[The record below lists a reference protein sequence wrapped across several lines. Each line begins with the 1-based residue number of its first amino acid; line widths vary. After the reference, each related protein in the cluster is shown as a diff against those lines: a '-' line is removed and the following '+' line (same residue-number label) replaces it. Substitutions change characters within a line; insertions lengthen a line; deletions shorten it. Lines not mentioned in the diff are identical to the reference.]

1 MSFHFG
7 PLSLVFDYLRNPSS
21 ANHTVTSGRI
31 ETPLQL
37 KSVEMLGPDIPTPF
51 AIKRKGEAK
60 EVAELIA
67 WLLSD
72 STKYISGTVEL
83 IDGCWIC

>member
-1 MSFHFG
+1 VLF
-7 PLSLVFDYLRNPSS
+7 VNLRQCKIQTPGNFIG
-21 ANHTVTSGRI
+21 SGRI
-31 ETPLQL
+31 KTLMQLQ
-37 KSVEMLGPDIPTPF
+37 SVSSLGGKIPTPYS
-51 AIKRKGEAK
+51 IKRKGEAA

-83 IDGCWIC
+83 IDGF

>member
-1 MSFHFG
+1 M
-7 PLSLVFDYLRNPSS
+7 
-21 ANHTVTSGRI
+21 
-31 ETPLQL
+31 QL

-51 AIKRKGEAK
+51 AIKRKGEAT
-60 EVAELIA
+60 EVAQLIA

-83 IDGCWIC
+83 IDGGWIC

>member
-1 MSFHFG
+1 MQLQSVS
-7 PLSLVFDYLRNPSS
+7 SLGVN
-21 ANHTVTSGRI
+21 V
-31 ETPLQL
+31 
-37 KSVEMLGPDIPTPF
+37 PTPYK
-51 AIKRKGEAK
+51 IKRKGEAS

-83 IDGCWIC
+83 IDGCWVC